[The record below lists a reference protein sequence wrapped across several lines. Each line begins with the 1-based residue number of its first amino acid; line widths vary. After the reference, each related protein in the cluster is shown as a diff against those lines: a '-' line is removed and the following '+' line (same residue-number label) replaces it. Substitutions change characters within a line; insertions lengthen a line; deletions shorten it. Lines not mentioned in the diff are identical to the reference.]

1 MNKQEAIEKIK
12 NIETLNI
19 NDRLADKGIDMVI
32 KNQVLEIISQ
42 IDEPKKPVIP
52 KFVADF
58 YESIKDYFEDK
69 VYDLCLQFNRDN
81 GELSSEV
88 WGWFDCG
95 KNEPIQTLVKMKLYG
110 YEVEKQKLYTVEIPD
125 PHGLYKIRYLFRN
138 SVGNIRIGGA
148 NYRDIFSTTETH
160 LTESEIKQD
169 FEWAFQFAKEVEE
182 LE

>member
-19 NDRLADKGIDMVI
+19 KDRVADEGVDMVI
-32 KNQVLEIISQ
+32 KNQVIDLISQ
-42 IDEPKKPVIP
+42 IDEPQKVVVP

-58 YESIKDYFEDK
+58 YESIKDDFEDK
-69 VYDLCLQFNRDN
+69 VYGLCLQFNRDN

-110 YEVEKQKLYTVEIPD
+110 YEVETEKLYTVEIPN
-125 PHGLYKIRYLFRN
+125 PNINAHTVLQKTEKGIVLVT
-138 SVGNIRIGGA
+138 VGNARWKGWE
-148 NYRDIFSTTETH
+148 SSKV
-160 LTESEIKQD
+160 TESEIKQD
-169 FEWAFQFAKEVEE
+169 FDFLWQFKKEVE
-182 LE
+182 